1 MTDERL
7 VAVALPLPLQTT
19 FTYRL
24 PAGGVAGRGVRVV
37 VPFAGRRAVGVVTG
51 PAPAPE
57 GIKVKNVE
65 AILDEASL
73 LPPPLLDLA
82 AWVADYYMAPPG
94 ECYRLAFPAAGIRTS
109 RATVRLA
116 AAPKPEEQDP
126 LLLELARGPLRI
138 STLAHRIDGD
148 PSARL
153 LRLRQAGDVVLD
165 QDLGVAGFREQQFAV
180 LIEADA
186 EPKGSAQRE
195 LVARLRAASG
205 RAAVADIVA
214 DKPSLRGSL
223 KSLLRLGRVRLETER
238 VTRSP
243 EILEAKAATA
253 LDLSADQ
260 AEATLGLLDK
270 LERRQFASVLLHGVT
285 SSGKTEVYFRCIEAA
300 LGGGRGALMLVP
312 EISLTPMLVRAAVG
326 RFGSTVSVLHSELS
340 AGERHDQWWRIREGE
355 SRVVIGARSAV
366 FAPVVELGVIVVDE
380 EHESSYKQEDSPRYH
395 ARDVAVYR
403 ARLEGALV
411 LLGSATPSLES
422 FSNAQAGKYGLVTL
436 GQRIGARPLPK
447 VEIVDRRAM
456 LRAGGDPIL
465 SDLLVGALETRLR
478 LGEQALLLLNRR
490 GYATSLLCRECG
502 QQLACPNCSVALA
515 VHEAGRS
522 SECHYCGYR
531 SKAPSACGACHGEY
545 LKLSGHGTEKVV
557 EALKARL
564 PQARVDR
571 LDRDTARR
579 RGAVA
584 GILEAFERGGVDVL
598 VGTQMIAKGHDFP
611 NVTLVGVI
619 DADVGLGLPDFR
631 SAERTFQLL
640 TQVAGRAG
648 RGHRLGEVILQSH
661 QPEHYAL
668 RLACA
673 QDYLGFYA
681 REMEFRTTMAYPP
694 AGALIEVVFRSRDLG
709 DAMDRARRV
718 AAWLRQRAGR
728 NYRVLGPALAPLAR
742 LQKEH
747 RCQIVL
753 KGNRGAMRTA
763 VRAAL
768 DQLGAAGRGWRDA
781 AVDVDPVSLM

>member
-1 MTDERL
+1 MADERL

-24 PAGGVAGRGVRVV
+24 PEDGIAERGVRVI

-51 PAPAPE
+51 AASAPE
-57 GIKVKNVE
+57 GVKLKNVE

-116 AAPKPEEQDP
+116 TAPVAGEQDP
-126 LLLELARGPLRI
+126 VLQQLAEGPLRI
-138 STLAHRIDGD
+138 STLAHRLDRD

-153 LRLRQAGDVVLD
+153 LRLRESGAVVLD
-165 QDLGVAGFREQQFAV
+165 QDLGVAGFREQQVAV
-180 LIEADA
+180 LLESDGEGVI
-186 EPKGSAQRE
+186 KGSAQRE
-195 LVARLRAASG
+195 LLDRLRAAGG
-205 RAAVADIVA
+205 RAPVGELVA

-223 KSLLRLGRVRLETER
+223 KGLARLGRVRIESER
-238 VTRSP
+238 VTRNP
-243 EILEAKAATA
+243 EGLEAKAATA
-253 LDLSADQ
+253 WDLSADQ
-260 AEATLGLLDK
+260 AQATETLLAK
-270 LERRQFASVLLHGVT
+270 LARRDFAPVLLHGVT
-285 SSGKTEVYFRCIEAA
+285 SSGKTEVYFRCIETA
-300 LGGGRGALMLVP
+300 LRDGRGALMLVP
-312 EISLTPMLVRAAVG
+312 EISLTPMLVRAAVA

-366 FAPVVELGVIVVDE
+366 FAPVADLGVIVVDE

-411 LLGSATPSLES
+411 VLGSATPSLES
-422 FSNAQAGKYGLVTL
+422 FSNAQAGKYALVTL
-436 GQRIGARPLPK
+436 AQRIGARPLPK
-447 VEIVDRRAM
+447 VEIVDRRQM

-465 SDLLVGALETRLR
+465 SDLLVGALEARVR

-502 QQLACPNCSVALA
+502 EQLACPNCSVALA

-522 SECHYCGYR
+522 SECHYCGFR
-531 SKAPSACGACHGEY
+531 SKAPTACATCRGEY

-584 GILEAFERGGVDVL
+584 GILEAFENGGVDVL

-648 RGHRLGEVILQSH
+648 RDTAPGRVIVQTFV
-661 QPEHYAL
+661 PDHYAI
-668 RLACA
+668 RPVRDHDYETFYAQELAYRA
-673 QDYLGFYA
+673 ALGFPPFGHLA
-681 REMEFRTTMAYPP
+681 NVVVSAERESEAV
-694 AGALIEVVFRSRDLG
+694 AGAAQL
-709 DAMDRARRV
+709 AV
-718 AAWLRQRAGR
+718 AIAAVGGCEL
-728 NYRVLGPALAPLAR
+728 LGPAPAPLPRLRGRHRQQILIKGAR
-742 LQKEH
+742 DAVQ
-747 RCQIVL
+747 
-753 KGNRGAMRTA
+753 TA
-763 VRAAL
+763 ARAAL
-768 DQLGAAGRGWRDA
+768 AATARLREGVSA
-781 AVDVDPVSLM
+781 AVDVRPWSML